1 MIFSEG
7 GNEGDESVGMQEV
20 DMREAP
26 RARVAAGVSRSVC
39 PLKRAK
45 RRVDE
50 SGNADACVDDLNVM
64 RAIGNRVRKFIFT
77 DMVTKVASEF
87 LLRCVSEYEEQMMRM
102 IAKNE
107 RLNGRIEECEKLL
120 AQRSVNVASGT
131 GASYASMA
139 SKGVVRAAGSSQA
152 SASEC
157 VKKTTY
163 AVVVSEG

>member
-1 MIFSEG
+1 
-7 GNEGDESVGMQEV
+7 
-20 DMREAP
+20 
-26 RARVAAGVSRSVC
+26 
-39 PLKRAK
+39 
-45 RRVDE
+45 
-50 SGNADACVDDLNVM
+50 
-64 RAIGNRVRKFIFT
+64 
-77 DMVTKVASEF
+77 
-87 LLRCVSEYEEQMMRM
+87 MRM

-157 VKKTTY
+157 VKEKTY
-163 AVVVSEG
+163 AVVVKAKDDSVKMTSEEVKEKVTKNVSSDLKICVRAVRKTSSGGLAIEAASERDIRMFREQKVWSFGPQG